1 MVSFSLCKLMAG
13 ASISVSKTK
22 ALKALIP
29 TECMQVDQNVCKCS
43 RAPCLLIDLS
53 SFSSTVIIPVYLRLF
68 WTMNCQLSK
77 HGTVLP
83 VLPACWPGRLGM
95 AAEEDNGLVTEQYSR
110 GFLVGGGSVKPRYG
124 LFSVSNLR
132 LYFCLPPRTRS
143 RRTPGLQTTRRTYNE
158 ESARLPD

>member
-1 MVSFSLCKLMAG
+1 MDG
-13 ASISVSKTK
+13 ASICVGKMK

-29 TECMQVDQNVCKCS
+29 TECMRVEQNVYKCS

-53 SFSSTVIIPVYLRLF
+53 SFSANWNNAQYISDISEQWTV
-68 WTMNCQLSK
+68 NCPNTGQ
-77 HGTVLP
+77 TVLP
-83 VLPACWPGRLGM
+83 VLPACWPGRAG
-95 AAEEDNGLVTEQYSR
+95 AAAGDNGLVTEQYSR

-143 RRTPGLQTTRRTYNE
+143 RRTPGLQTTRRTWHE
-158 ESARLPD
+158 ESAFFPD